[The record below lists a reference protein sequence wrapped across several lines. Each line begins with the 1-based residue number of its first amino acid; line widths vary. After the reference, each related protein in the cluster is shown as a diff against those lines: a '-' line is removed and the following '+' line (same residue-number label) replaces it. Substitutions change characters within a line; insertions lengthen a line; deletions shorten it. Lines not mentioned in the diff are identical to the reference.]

1 MKKFLETISGL
12 VGLPPQCEAELLSI
26 AKFREVAKG
35 EIILKVN
42 SVSSSA
48 YYIEQGLTRTFYY
61 KDGKDVTDWISTEGE
76 FAISIISFLS
86 NLPDRRGIEAL
97 EAGVLYELQRTDLEL
112 LYHKYHE
119 IERLGRLLVSQGII
133 QLQQRFDELHFSTAR
148 ERYQELMAEKPAFIQ
163 RVPLGILASFLG
175 MSQETLSRI
184 RAQI

>member
-26 AKFREVAKG
+26 IKFREVTKG

-48 YYIEQGLTRTFYY
+48 YYIEQGLTRTFYF
-61 KDGKDVTDWISTEGE
+61 KEGKDVTDWISTEGE

-86 NLPDRRGIEAL
+86 TLPDRRGIEAL

-119 IERLGRLLVSQGII
+119 MERLGRLLISNGII
-133 QLQQRFDELHFSTAR
+133 QLQQRFDDLHFSTAR
-148 ERYQELMAEKPAFIQ
+148 ERYQRLMEEKPELIN

-175 MSQETLSRI
+175 MTQETLSRI
-184 RAQI
+184 RAQN